1 MEDVFINIDS
11 QYRNIANPNES
22 ESKFIYTMMNM
33 LKNIN
38 SVKLSSIEISNSI
51 NIVSTQQSNN
61 FFTLHLPNKI
71 NDPSGTIIKLPDGL
85 IQNTEQFKVALN
97 NIFSNLFNKSNQ
109 NNSPDFAE
117 KYLYIFYLYSDLTII
132 FDFNNINYPTN
143 LANKL
148 VISNGWTSLYGLV
161 LQINNYIT
169 KQYNSRKDYLIQNP
183 NIAPINLDNGK
194 FIMGTLDNN
203 GKFIIEP
210 FNINVFDRRF
220 QSTNIIINPDCT
232 RIDIIDSIDC
242 SLNNLTENLKLLTYH
257 IYSTYIDD
265 TVTFNLNTDPQYN
278 GTAILDQLN
287 TNNYEIQFPY
297 KLAGQTLN
305 SNCIYYINNSTNIK
319 DIHRINIYNLIVKT
333 NPECLLLSINNSFAS
348 NDNIPFYYYYVDAVK
363 QTWDNSNNTVDNLLY
378 VNNTLKYDI
387 PSFEID
393 FNTNNNN
400 VNPVNSSILDINK
413 MNYKSLGYYLGYRPI
428 NDSFVLSSQ
437 INGMM
442 TSLTG
447 TKIPNTNGSNYLFL
461 RINDWGLYD
470 FFGKNIFAKI
480 LLPHSVDNQTYG
492 SYIISNYYINP
503 TFNFRQPQNI
513 KKLDIELL
521 DYLGNSI
528 NLNGVDWSF
537 TLQFSEEYNSD
548 NKVSF
553 EHKNLVFKK

>member
-11 QYRNIANPNES
+11 QYRNIMNTNES
-22 ESKFIYTMMNM
+22 ESKFIYNMMNM

-51 NIVSTQQSNN
+51 NIVSTQQNNN
-61 FFTLHLPNKI
+61 FFTLHLPNKT

-85 IQNTEQFKVALN
+85 IQNTEQFKTALN
-97 NIFSNLFNKSNQ
+97 NIFSNLFNSNQ
-109 NNSPDFAE
+109 YNNPDFAE
-117 KYLYIFYLYSDLTII
+117 KYLYIFYLYSNLTIT
-132 FDFNNINYPTN
+132 FDFNSNNQPVS

-148 VISNGWTSLYGLV
+148 VISKGWTSMYGLV

-169 KQYNSRKDYLIQNP
+169 KQYNSRQAYLIQNP
-183 NIAPINLDNGK
+183 NALPINLDNGK
-194 FIMGTLDNN
+194 FVMYG
-203 GKFIIEP
+203 FSV
-210 FNINVFDRRF
+210 NVFDRRF
-220 QSTNIIINPDCT
+220 QSTNININCT
-232 RIDIIDSIDC
+232 RIDPIDMFDG
-242 SLNNLTENLKLLTYH
+242 SLNNLTDNITVLKQK
-257 IYSTYIDD
+257 IYLTYIDD
-265 TVTFNLNTDPQYN
+265 TVTFKLETNTPYFGD
-278 GTAILDQLN
+278 AILDQLN
-287 TNNYEIQFPY
+287 TNTYKIDFGY

-305 SNCIYYINNSTNIK
+305 SNCIYYINNSTNIE

-333 NPECLLLSINNSFAS
+333 NPECLLLSINNLFVN
-348 NDNIPFYYYYVDAVK
+348 NDNTPFYYYYVDQQK
-363 QTWDNSNNTVDNLLY
+363 QTWNNVNNTLDNILNTEY
-378 VNNTLKYDI
+378 TLKYDI

-400 VNPVNSSILDINK
+400 VNPVNSNILDINK
-413 MNYKSLGYYLGYRPI
+413 MNYKSMGYYLGYRPI

-437 INGMM
+437 INGLMNE
-442 TSLTG
+442 LTG
-447 TKIPNTNGSNYLFL
+447 TKVPNTNGSNYLFL

-470 FFGKNIFAKI
+470 FFGKKIFAKI
-480 LLPHSVDNQTYG
+480 LLPHSVENQTYG

>member
-11 QYRNIANPNES
+11 QYRNIMNTNES
-22 ESKFIYTMMNM
+22 ESKFIYNMMNM

-51 NIVSTQQSNN
+51 NIVSTQQNNN
-61 FFTLHLPNKI
+61 FFTLHLPNKT
-71 NDPSGTIIKLPDGL
+71 NDPSGAIIKLPDGL
-85 IQNTEQFKVALN
+85 IQNTEQFKTALN
-97 NIFSNLFNKSNQ
+97 NIFSNLFNSNQ
-109 NNSPDFAE
+109 YNNPDFAE
-117 KYLYIFYLYSDLTII
+117 KYLYIFYLYSDLII
-132 FDFNNINYPTN
+132 DFNFNSNNQPASLVN
-143 LANKL
+143 NL
-148 VISNGWTSLYGLV
+148 VISKGWTSMYGLV

-169 KQYNSRKDYLIQNP
+169 KQYNSRQAYLIQNP
-183 NIAPINLDNGK
+183 NASPINLDNGN
-194 FIMGTLDNN
+194 FVMNS
-203 GKFIIEP
+203 
-210 FNINVFDRRF
+210 FNINIFDRRF
-220 QSTNIIINPDCT
+220 QSTNINIKPNCT
-232 RIDIIDSIDC
+232 RIDPIDMFDG

-257 IYSTYIDD
+257 IYSIYIDD
-265 TVTFNLNTDPQYN
+265 TVTFKLKTNSPYFGD
-278 GTAILDQLN
+278 AILDQLN
-287 TNNYEIQFPY
+287 TNTYIIGSIY

-305 SNCIYYINNSTNIK
+305 SNCIYYINNSTNIE

-333 NPECLLLSINNSFAS
+333 NQECLLLSINNSFVN
-348 NDNIPFYYYYVDAVK
+348 NDNTPFYYYYVDEQK
-363 QTWDNSNNTVDNLLY
+363 QTWNNVNNTLDNILNSEY
-378 VNNTLKYDI
+378 TLKYDI

-400 VNPVNSSILDINK
+400 VNPVNSNILDINK
-413 MNYKSLGYYLGYRPI
+413 MNYKSMGYYLGYRPI

-437 INGMM
+437 INGLMNE
-442 TSLTG
+442 LTG
-447 TKIPNTNGSNYLFL
+447 TKVPNTNGSNYLFL

-470 FFGKNIFAKI
+470 FFGKKIFAKI
-480 LLPHSVDNQTYG
+480 LLPHSVDNPTYG